1 MADSTEK
8 KFDEAADAKVD
19 TTPTY
24 AEETAVDNDGL
35 GALPAD
41 RPNGWMYRE
50 RKIGSI
56 VIPWYASP
64 MFQLIM
70 VSMVCFTCPGMFNAL
85 TGLGGGG
92 RDDPTLASNMN
103 TALYSTFAV
112 VGFFAGSVVNRLG
125 VKLTLAFG
133 GIGYMVYAIA
143 LLVSLHVGENGWP
156 FCYFAGAL
164 LGVCAGL
171 LWTAQGTI
179 MMSYPLESEKG
190 RAFAWFWTI
199 FNLGGVVGS
208 LIPLG
213 QTVNHR
219 NELSVGDGTYIAF
232 IILMFCG
239 AVLALF
245 LANADKV
252 IRSDGSRVVLMKN
265 PSWSSEFIGLG
276 KTIISDPY
284 ILLLFPMFWSSN
296 WFTTYQTNSVNGGYF
311 NIRTRS
317 LNSLLYWFSQMIGAI
332 VFGNCLDIERFKR
345 TTRAKASLVVLFVL
359 TFAIWGGGY
368 KWQLGFTREK
378 NSSAI
383 KGDWTDDGYVG
394 PMFLYMFYGF
404 YDAAWQ
410 CCVYWYMGALTNN
423 GRKMANYVGFY
434 KGIQSAGAAVMW
446 SLDAHKMSFMNELIS
461 NWVLLAGSL
470 LVAAPVIFLRIKEH
484 VPVEEDLKFSD
495 ETIEDVLPP
504 GHAEKIVA

>member
-1 MADSTEK
+1 MADTKETY
-8 KFDEAADAKVD
+8 DAA
-19 TTPTY
+19 TPPADKTTY
-24 AEETAVDNDGL
+24 ADDVALDNDGL
-35 GALPAD
+35 GELPAD
-41 RPNGWMYRE
+41 RPDGWMYRE
-50 RKIGSI
+50 RKVGPVAIT
-56 VIPWYASP
+56 WYASP
-64 MFQLIM
+64 MFQLMM

-92 RDDPTLASNMN
+92 RSDDGKLASDMN

-112 VGFFAGSVVNRLG
+112 VGFFAGSFVNRLG

-133 GIGYMVYAIA
+133 GIGYCIYAVS
-143 LLVSLHVGENGWP
+143 LLVSLHARVNP
-156 FCYFAGAL
+156 FNIFAGAL

-179 MMSYPLESEKG
+179 MLSYPLEDEKG

-213 QTVNHR
+213 QTVKSKT
-219 NELSVGDGTYIAF
+219 EMAVGDGTYIAF
-232 IILMFCG
+232 IVLMFGG

-245 LANADKV
+245 LCNADKV

-265 PSWSSEFIGLG
+265 PSWKSEFIGLG
-276 KTIISDPY
+276 NTIVSDPY

-317 LNSLLYWFSQMIGAI
+317 LNSLLYWFSQMIGAVI
-332 VFGNCLDIERFKR
+332 FGNALDIERFKR
-345 TTRAKASLVVLFVL
+345 TTRAKASIAILFVL

-368 KWQLGFTREK
+368 KWQTGFTRDNK
-378 NSSAI
+378 SGH
-383 KGDWTDDGYVG
+383 GDWTDKGYLG

-446 SLDAHKMSFMNELIS
+446 SLDSHGMSYMDELIS
-461 NWVLLAGSL
+461 NWVLLSASL
-470 LVAAPVIFLRIKEH
+470 VIAAPVIFLRIKDH
-484 VPVEEDLKFSD
+484 VSVEEDLKFSD
-495 ETIEDVLPP
+495 ETLADVLPE
-504 GHAEKIVA
+504 GHVEKSGVA

>member
-1 MADSTEK
+1 
-8 KFDEAADAKVD
+8 
-19 TTPTY
+19 
-24 AEETAVDNDGL
+24 
-35 GALPAD
+35 
-41 RPNGWMYRE
+41 
-50 RKIGSI
+50 
-56 VIPWYASP
+56 
-64 MFQLIM
+64 
-70 VSMVCFTCPGMFNAL
+70 
-85 TGLGGGG
+85 
-92 RDDPTLASNMN
+92 
-103 TALYSTFAV
+103 
-112 VGFFAGSVVNRLG
+112 
-125 VKLTLAFG
+125 
-133 GIGYMVYAIA
+133 
-143 LLVSLHVGENGWP
+143 
-156 FCYFAGAL
+156 
-164 LGVCAGL
+164 
-171 LWTAQGTI
+171 

-213 QTVNHR
+213 QTVNSP
-219 NELSVGDGTYIAF
+219 EEMSVNDGTYIAF
-232 IILMFCG
+232 IVLMFGG

-245 LANADKV
+245 LANADSV

-265 PSWSSEFIGLG
+265 PSWSSEFIGLW

-332 VFGNCLDIERFKR
+332 IFGNALDIERFKR

-368 KWQLGFTREK
+368 KWQTGFTRDNK
-378 NSSAI
+378 SGH
-383 KGDWTDDGYVG
+383 GDWKDKGYLG

-410 CCVYWYMGALTNN
+410 CCVYWYVPLTPPIRHYISEHNKLTQPRYMGALTNN

-446 SLDAHKMSFMNELIS
+446 SLDAHGMSYMDELIS

-484 VPVEEDLKFSD
+484 VSVEEDLKFSD
-495 ETIEDVLPP
+495 ETIADVLPE
-504 GHAEKIVA
+504 GHAEKSAVA